1 MAKHVDV
8 ITSKLEDYIQ
18 KQLIL
23 VSKDNPSIA
32 LAKPFLSRIV
42 NNNIYKVNNI
52 LKQIADKD
60 GLIDI
65 DGILSETIDSLIS
78 IKPFKVDSGFLGEL
92 EIGDG
97 KVRLNLPIVDKVLVF
112 NKEDLMNLKDF
123 LNK

>member
-23 VSKDNPSIA
+23 VSKDNPTIA

-42 NNNIYKVNNI
+42 NNNMYKVNNM

-65 DGILSETIDSLIS
+65 DGILSETIDNLIS
-78 IKPFKVDSGFLGEL
+78 IKPFKMDSGFLGEL

-97 KVRLNLPIVDKVLVF
+97 KIRMNLPIVDKVLVF

-123 LNK
+123 LSK

>member
-1 MAKHVDV
+1 MAKHVDI

-23 VSKDNPSIA
+23 ISKDNSSIA

>member
-1 MAKHVDV
+1 MAKHVDI

-23 VSKDNPSIA
+23 ISKDNPSIA

-60 GLIDI
+60 GLVDVN
-65 DGILSETIDSLIS
+65 GILSETIDNLIS
-78 IKPFKVDSGFLGEL
+78 IKPFKMDSGFLGEL

-97 KVRLNLPIVDKVLVF
+97 KIRMNLPIVDKVLVF

-123 LNK
+123 LSK

>member
-1 MAKHVDV
+1 MAKHVDI

-18 KQLIL
+18 KQLTL
-23 VSKDNPSIA
+23 VSKDNPTIA

-42 NNNIYKVNNI
+42 NNNMYKVDNM

-65 DGILSETIDSLIS
+65 DGILSETINNLIS
-78 IKPFKVDSGFLGEL
+78 IKPFKMDSGFLGEL

-97 KVRLNLPIVDKVLVF
+97 KIRMNLPIVDKVLVF

-123 LNK
+123 LSK

>member
-18 KQLIL
+18 KQLTL
-23 VSKDNPSIA
+23 VSKDNPTIA
-32 LAKPFLSRIV
+32 LVKPFLSRIV
-42 NNNIYKVNNI
+42 NNNMYKVDNM

-78 IKPFKVDSGFLGEL
+78 IKPFKMDSGFLGEL

-97 KVRLNLPIVDKVLVF
+97 KIRLNLPIVDKVLVF

-123 LNK
+123 LSK

>member
-8 ITSKLEDYIQ
+8 ITSKLKDYIQ

-23 VSKDNPSIA
+23 VSKDNPTIA

-42 NNNIYKVNNI
+42 NNNMYKVDNM

-65 DGILSETIDSLIS
+65 DGILSETIDNLIS
-78 IKPFKVDSGFLGEL
+78 IKPFKMDSGFLGEL

-97 KVRLNLPIVDKVLVF
+97 KIRMNLPIVDKVLVF
-112 NKEDLMNLKDF
+112 NKEDLINLKDF
-123 LNK
+123 LSK

>member
-1 MAKHVDV
+1 MAKHVNV
-8 ITSKLEDYIQ
+8 IKSKLEDYIQ

-23 VSKDNPSIA
+23 VSKDNPTIA
-32 LAKPFLSRIV
+32 LAKPFLSRIID
-42 NNNIYKVNNI
+42 NNMYKVDVM

-65 DGILSETIDSLIS
+65 DGILSETIDNLMS
-78 IKPFKVDSGFLGEL
+78 IKPFKMDSGFLGEL

-97 KVRLNLPIVDKVLVF
+97 KIRLNLPIVNKVLVF

>member
-23 VSKDNPSIA
+23 VSKDNPTIA

-42 NNNIYKVNNI
+42 NNNMYKVDNM

-65 DGILSETIDSLIS
+65 DGILSETIDNLIS
-78 IKPFKVDSGFLGEL
+78 IKPFKMDSGFLGEL

-97 KVRLNLPIVDKVLVF
+97 KIRMSLPIVNKVLVF

-123 LNK
+123 LSK

>member
-18 KQLIL
+18 KQLVL
-23 VSKDNPSIA
+23 VSKDNPTIA

-42 NNNIYKVNNI
+42 NNNMYKVNNM

-65 DGILSETIDSLIS
+65 DGILSETIDNLIS
-78 IKPFKVDSGFLGEL
+78 IKPFKMDSGFLGEL

-97 KVRLNLPIVDKVLVF
+97 KIRMNLPIVDKVLVF

-123 LNK
+123 LSK

>member
-23 VSKDNPSIA
+23 VSKDNPTIA

-42 NNNIYKVNNI
+42 NNNMYKVDNM

-65 DGILSETIDSLIS
+65 DGILSETIDNLIS

>member
-23 VSKDNPSIA
+23 VSKDNPTIA

-42 NNNIYKVNNI
+42 NNNMYKVDNM

-65 DGILSETIDSLIS
+65 DGILSETIDNLIS
-78 IKPFKVDSGFLGEL
+78 IKPFKIDSGFLGEL

-97 KVRLNLPIVDKVLVF
+97 KIRMNLPIVDKVLVF
-112 NKEDLMNLKDF
+112 NKEDLISLKDF
-123 LNK
+123 LSK

>member
-1 MAKHVDV
+1 MAKHVDI

-23 VSKDNPSIA
+23 VSKDNPTIA

-42 NNNIYKVNNI
+42 NNNMYKVDNM

-65 DGILSETIDSLIS
+65 DGILSETIDNLIS
-78 IKPFKVDSGFLGEL
+78 IKPFKMDSGFLGEL

-97 KVRLNLPIVDKVLVF
+97 KIRMNLPIVNKVLVF
-112 NKEDLMNLKDF
+112 NKEDLINLKDF
-123 LNK
+123 LSK

>member
-1 MAKHVDV
+1 MAKHVDI

-23 VSKDNPSIA
+23 ISKDNPSIA

>member
-23 VSKDNPSIA
+23 VSKDNPTIA
-32 LAKPFLSRIV
+32 LAQPFLSRIV
-42 NNNIYKVNNI
+42 NNNMYKVDNM

-65 DGILSETIDSLIS
+65 DGILSETIDNLIS
-78 IKPFKVDSGFLGEL
+78 IKPFKMDSGFLGEL

-97 KVRLNLPIVDKVLVF
+97 KIRMNLPIVNKVLVF
-112 NKEDLMNLKDF
+112 DREDLINLKDF
-123 LNK
+123 LSK

>member
-1 MAKHVDV
+1 MAKHVDI

-23 VSKDNPSIA
+23 ISKDNPSIA

-97 KVRLNLPIVDKVLVF
+97 KVRMNLPIVDKVLVF